1 MLFYHFA
8 RKITYYN
15 PNPHWFGT
23 QKYAYCKYLRKKPYL
38 CNMTRGRFAP
48 SPTGRMHLGN
58 VFCALL
64 SWLSAKSKGGEWVLR
79 IEDLDPQR
87 SKRDYALQ
95 LMDDLQWLGLP
106 WDGEPVWQS
115 QRGDIYEEYLQRL
128 TDMGLTY
135 PCYCTRADIM
145 ATQAP
150 HETDGR
156 VVYKGTCRPKYTD
169 AARSVP
175 TSSEEDNS
183 FDVQRPPL
191 TPQTVPLRQGD
202 ERSGGGG
209 LQPAHPSPL
218 TSHLSPLPATTRLIV
233 PDCTIPFTD
242 GHYDKHDINLAEH
255 CGDYIIR
262 RKDGAWAYQLAVVVD
277 DALMGVTEIVRGRDL
292 LLSSPQQIHLRN
304 LLFQSTDDRE
314 QRTDGLLKRKTI
326 TDAAR
331 SVPTATLLNV
341 YNSPSETGGVPQSG
355 EGVDNPL
362 NVNTPTIMTDAAR
375 SVPTTT
381 SLNVYNS
388 PSETGGVPQSGEGVD
403 SSLNVYS
410 STIIADTAC
419 RVPTATSL
427 NVYPSTLT
435 PHPSPLTV
443 DFFHHPLLCNA
454 EGQRLCKRDKS
465 MDLGYLRG
473 TGITPQEIIGK
484 LAYLAGLTDTTTPIT
499 PSELLPLFSWDK
511 VPTEDIILNPNPCTD
526 YSPTPKYRN

>member
-1 MLFYHFA
+1 
-8 RKITYYN
+8 
-15 PNPHWFGT
+15 
-23 QKYAYCKYLRKKPYL
+23 
-38 CNMTRGRFAP
+38 
-48 SPTGRMHLGN
+48 MHMGN
-58 VFCALL
+58 IFCALL

-156 VVYKGTCRPKYTD
+156 VVYKGTCRPNT
-169 AARSVP
+169 
-175 TSSEEDNS
+175 
-183 FDVQRPPL
+183 
-191 TPQTVPLRQGD
+191 
-202 ERSGGGG
+202 
-209 LQPAHPSPL
+209 PSPL
-218 TSHLSPLPATTRLIV
+218 TSHLSPLAATTRLIV

-242 GHYDKHDINLAEH
+242 GHYGKHDINLAEH

-292 LLSSPQQIHLRN
+292 LLSSPQQIHLRE
-304 LLFQSTDDRE
+304 LLF
-314 QRTDGLLKRKTI
+314 
-326 TDAAR
+326 
-331 SVPTATLLNV
+331 
-341 YNSPSETGGVPQSG
+341 
-355 EGVDNPL
+355 
-362 NVNTPTIMTDAAR
+362 
-375 SVPTTT
+375 
-381 SLNVYNS
+381 
-388 PSETGGVPQSGEGVD
+388 
-403 SSLNVYS
+403 
-410 STIIADTAC
+410 
-419 RVPTATSL
+419 
-427 NVYPSTLT
+427 
-435 PHPSPLTV
+435 PSPLTV

-465 MDLGYLRG
+465 MDLGYLRN

-511 VPTEDIILNPNPCTD
+511 VPTEDIIL
-526 YSPTPKYRN
+526 K

>member
-1 MLFYHFA
+1 
-8 RKITYYN
+8 
-15 PNPHWFGT
+15 
-23 QKYAYCKYLRKKPYL
+23 
-38 CNMTRGRFAP
+38 MTRGRFAP

-87 SKRDYALQ
+87 SRREYALQ

-115 QRGDIYEEYLQRL
+115 QRGHIYEEYLRRL
-128 TDMGLTY
+128 QEIGLTY

-169 AARSVP
+169 AACSVP
-175 TSSEEDNS
+175 TATS
-183 FDVQRPPL
+183 L

-209 LQPAHPSPL
+209 LTTHRSPL
-218 TSHLSPLPATTRLIV
+218 TAPPATTRLIV
-233 PDCTIPFTD
+233 PDCIIPFTD
-242 GHYDKHDINLAEH
+242 GHYGRHDINLAEH

-292 LLSSPQQIHLRN
+292 LLSSPQQIHLRE
-304 LLFQSTDDRE
+304 LLFGE
-314 QRTDGLLKRKTI
+314 QEIGNEKRKTI

-331 SVPTATLLNV
+331 SVPTAT
-341 YNSPSETGGVPQSG
+341 S
-355 EGVDNPL
+355 
-362 NVNTPTIMTDAAR
+362 
-375 SVPTTT
+375 
-381 SLNVYNS
+381 
-388 PSETGGVPQSGEGVD
+388 
-403 SSLNVYS
+403 
-410 STIIADTAC
+410 
-419 RVPTATSL
+419 
-427 NVYPSTLT
+427 LT
-435 PHPSPLTV
+435 PQTVPLQGDERSGGGGLTAQHSPLTV
-443 DFFHHPLLCNA
+443 NFLHHPLLCNA

-465 MDLGYLRG
+465 MDLGYLRDKG
-473 TGITPQEIIGK
+473 TQANEIIG
-484 LAYLAGLTDTTTPIT
+484 LQAHLAGLTDTPAPIT
-499 PSELLPLFSWDK
+499 PQELIPLFSWDK
-511 VPTEDIILNPNPCTD
+511 VPTEDIILDNQLNL
-526 YSPTPKYRN
+526 